1 MGTTCLAGEA
11 VEARVRIEAGTVL
24 YASDDSDEALAD
36 ARAYIKRFGLTRED
50 VRLVKRLGQTLVIA
64 KREVTLNERG

>member
-1 MGTTCLAGEA
+1 M
-11 VEARVRIEAGTVL
+11 RIEAGTVI
-24 YASDDSDEALAD
+24 YASDDIDEALAD

-64 KREVTLNERG
+64 KQEMTLNERG

>member
-1 MGTTCLAGEA
+1 M
-11 VEARVRIEAGTVL
+11 RIEAGTVL
-24 YASDDSDEALAD
+24 YASDDIDEGVAE

-64 KREVTLNERG
+64 KREVTLINIFPALKGGDFQED

>member
-1 MGTTCLAGEA
+1 M
-11 VEARVRIEAGTVL
+11 RIEAGTVL
-24 YASDDSDEALAD
+24 YASDDSDEGVAD

-64 KREVTLNERG
+64 KQEMTLNERG

>member
-1 MGTTCLAGEA
+1 LEDEEA
-11 VEARVRIEAGTVL
+11 EARVRIEAGTVI

-50 VRLVKRLGQTLVIA
+50 VRLVTRLGQALVIA